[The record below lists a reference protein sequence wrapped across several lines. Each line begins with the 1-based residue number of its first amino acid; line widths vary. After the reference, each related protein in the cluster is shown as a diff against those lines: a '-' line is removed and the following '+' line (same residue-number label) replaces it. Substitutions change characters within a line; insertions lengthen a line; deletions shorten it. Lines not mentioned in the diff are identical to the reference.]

1 MPEES
6 RAQLGRA
13 AGSVAP
19 VTPHVPISSWGP
31 CSHPHLV
38 PQPAHLSQQYRHRA
52 EHHCESTPS
61 NPQPFLLLG
70 ARYPCCLFTIHTAL
84 RAPVTDSS
92 DDGTSALAVPGGPI
106 KLSHSISCNT
116 ALYEALQP
124 APPRA
129 LGCPHP
135 HHNVCCHLC
144 PQALQHEVHGS
155 ACGTAN
161 AISPRAIEANPFCC
175 TPLEA
180 AVAVPHR
187 GGGVAQHSMAAPRST
202 MPICSTRVSTG
213 EHHRAEPRSS
223 SASKTAVCD
232 PHSCHLGAFGE

>member
-1 MPEES
+1 MSSGSLMPEES
-6 RAQLGRA
+6 TAQLGRA

-38 PQPAHLSQQYRHRA
+38 PQPAHLSQQRRHRA
-52 EHHCESTPS
+52 EHLCEGTPS

-70 ARYPCCLFTIHTAL
+70 MRYPCCLFTIHTAV

-124 APPRA
+124 APPCA

-135 HHNVCCHLC
+135 HSNPIKSPQC
-144 PQALQHEVHGS
+144 PHIPS
-155 ACGTAN
+155 NT
-161 AISPRAIEANPFCC
+161 I
-175 TPLEA
+175 TP
-180 AVAVPHR
+180 
-187 GGGVAQHSMAAPRST
+187 Q
-202 MPICSTRVSTG
+202 C
-213 EHHRAEPRSS
+213 
-223 SASKTAVCD
+223 
-232 PHSCHLGAFGE
+232 PHSPGMFPTP